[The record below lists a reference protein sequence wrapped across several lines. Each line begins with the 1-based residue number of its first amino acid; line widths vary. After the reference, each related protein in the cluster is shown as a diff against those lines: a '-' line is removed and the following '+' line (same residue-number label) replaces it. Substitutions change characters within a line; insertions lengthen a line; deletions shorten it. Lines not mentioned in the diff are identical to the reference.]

1 MTGFEISVLCT
12 LIATCGGVVIGVMKI
27 IGGQTNTRNA
37 LAAADRKKASDP
49 PSRVDH
55 GPCNEA
61 VDRLT
66 DALHEEIR
74 EQQKFRK
81 LFEVW
86 MARQEGYARGLAAV
100 NRGTGEFPVA
110 G

>member
-27 IGGQTNTRNA
+27 IGGQTASKVA
-37 LAAADRKKASDP
+37 LNKKPSDP
-49 PSRVDH
+49 PPRVDH
-55 GPCNEA
+55 GPCNDS

-66 DALHEEIR
+66 DALHEEIEEQR
-74 EQQKFRK
+74 EFRK

-86 MARQEGYARGLAAV
+86 MARQEGYAKGLAAV